1 MKLRAILV
9 ENKQLAKE
17 NKMKKIVIYIV
28 KQVENIDVQK
38 MRLNPEFIKFICE
51 IIENQVTP
59 KKKEKHVIDKL
70 QIFEDVF
77 KAIGSNEEQI
87 MEGKQILEFLL
98 TNKMIQRTPYSI
110 MIYYCIR
117 SYFLRL
123 VLPK

>member
-87 MEGKQILEFLL
+87 MEGKQIVEFLL